1 MSSDFAYKKDTMSKF
16 EDLAVHVYLTLWYRC
31 EKLKIFNIQDS
42 AAYRRNYR
50 KFDIMHVIQGLEC

>member
-1 MSSDFAYKKDTMSKF
+1 MSKF
-16 EDLAVHVYLTLWYRC
+16 EDLAVHVYLTLRYRC

>member
-1 MSSDFAYKKDTMSKF
+1 MSSDFTYKKDTMSKF
-16 EDLAVHVYLTLWYRC
+16 EDLGVHVYLTSWYRC

>member
-16 EDLAVHVYLTLWYRC
+16 EDLAVRVYLTLWYRC